1 MLRYMTLRLISW
13 NIGQQSEPWRV
24 LVEDDSIDV
33 ALLQEATPP
42 PIGIDLDVIVDGNW
56 QLAGWQARSFAAVIV
71 RCSNRVEVTAEPM
84 VKSVEAASAN
94 ELAVSRPGSL
104 AVATMSGPGLRA
116 PIIVASIY
124 AAWDR
129 PLPAKKRGWIYADA
143 SAHRII
149 SDLSALID
157 RQEGHRII
165 VSGDWNILHG
175 YGDHGSDYWERRY
188 RTVFDRLEAIGLRF
202 VGPQMPNGQPAEHP
216 ASELPAN
223 SHDLPTYRTR
233 RNDPT
238 SGQRQ
243 LDFVFASETIAD
255 SLTVRALNTTDEW
268 GPSDHCRVSIDVDE
282 RI

>member
-33 ALLQEATPP
+33 ALIQEAPPP

-124 AAWDR
+124 AA
-129 PLPAKKRGWIYADA
+129 
-143 SAHRII
+143 
-149 SDLSALID
+149 
-157 RQEGHRII
+157 
-165 VSGDWNILHG
+165 
-175 YGDHGSDYWERRY
+175 
-188 RTVFDRLEAIGLRF
+188 
-202 VGPQMPNGQPAEHP
+202 
-216 ASELPAN
+216 
-223 SHDLPTYRTR
+223 
-233 RNDPT
+233 
-238 SGQRQ
+238 
-243 LDFVFASETIAD
+243 
-255 SLTVRALNTTDEW
+255 
-268 GPSDHCRVSIDVDE
+268 
-282 RI
+282 